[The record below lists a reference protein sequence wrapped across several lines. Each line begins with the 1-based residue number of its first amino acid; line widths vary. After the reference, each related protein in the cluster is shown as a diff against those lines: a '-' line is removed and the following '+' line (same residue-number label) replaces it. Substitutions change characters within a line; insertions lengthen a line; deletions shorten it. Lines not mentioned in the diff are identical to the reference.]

1 MKSQA
6 HVNQLI
12 KQWESA
18 YRTISGDTDDAR
30 SKEEISQATSTL
42 VWTLI
47 QLKDA
52 GYQLSEENVWQHRS
66 ELHLYRAKVHH

>member
-6 HVNQLI
+6 RVDELI
-12 KQWESA
+12 KQWEAA
-18 YRTISGDTDDAR
+18 YRTLATMTDDTTFSEAIQHAR
-30 SKEEISQATSTL
+30 STL

-52 GYQLSEENVWQHRS
+52 GYQLSEDNVWQHRA
-66 ELHLYRAKVHH
+66 ELHLYHATVHH